1 MSLYIKPIHVWC
13 LNWLL
18 KKNITVSKLDYN
30 KIKNYAAAKRI
41 PIKELARRCDLS
53 EQGFHYM
60 LKKQTMRVDTLERI
74 CDTLEITMVDLFE
87 GNLDSTTTLGMLPP
101 TNTNSYADLM
111 GKLDTIIELLKAEK
125 YSSVGQ

>member
-74 CDTLEITMVDLFE
+74 CDSLEITMVDLFE

-125 YSSVGQ
+125 YSNVGQ

>member
-1 MSLYIKPIHVWC
+1 
-13 LNWLL
+13 
-18 KKNITVSKLDYN
+18 VSKLDYN
-30 KIKNYAAAKRI
+30 KIKNLAASKRI

-87 GNLDSTTTLGMLPP
+87 GNLDATTTIGLLPSN
-101 TNTNSYADLM
+101 NTNSYGDLM

-125 YSSVGQ
+125 YSNVGQ

>member
-1 MSLYIKPIHVWC
+1 
-13 LNWLL
+13 
-18 KKNITVSKLDYN
+18 VSKLDYN

-74 CDTLEITMVDLFE
+74 CDSLEITMVDLFNDNMDVSNVI
-87 GNLDSTTTLGMLPP
+87 GALPV
-101 TNTNSYADLM
+101 TQTASHSDLM
-111 GKLDTIIELLKAEK
+111 DKLDTIIELLRAEQHAK
-125 YSSVGQ
+125 IY

>member
-1 MSLYIKPIHVWC
+1 MSLYIKPIYVWC

-125 YSSVGQ
+125 YSNVGQ

>member
-1 MSLYIKPIHVWC
+1 MGLKR
-13 LNWLL
+13 LL

-74 CDTLEITMVDLFE
+74 CDSLEITMVDLFNDNMDVSNVI
-87 GNLDSTTTLGMLPP
+87 GALPA
-101 TNTNSYADLM
+101 THTASHSDLM
-111 GKLDTIIELLKAEK
+111 DKLDTIIELLRAEQHAK
-125 YSSVGQ
+125 ID

>member
-1 MSLYIKPIHVWC
+1 
-13 LNWLL
+13 
-18 KKNITVSKLDYN
+18 VSKLDYN
-30 KIKNYAAAKRI
+30 KIKNLAASKRI

-87 GNLDSTTTLGMLPP
+87 GNLDSTTTLGMIPS
-101 TNTNSYADLM
+101 TNTNSHADLM

-125 YSSVGQ
+125 YSTLIH

>member
-1 MSLYIKPIHVWC
+1 MSLYTKPIHVWG

-18 KKNITVSKLDYN
+18 KKNMTVSKLDYN

-87 GNLDSTTTLGMLPP
+87 GNLDLTTAIGLLPSN
-101 TNTNSYADLM
+101 NTNSYGDLM

-125 YSSVGQ
+125 YSNVGQ

>member
-74 CDTLEITMVDLFE
+74 CDSLEINMVDLFNDNMDVSNVI
-87 GNLDSTTTLGMLPP
+87 GALPA
-101 TNTNSYADLM
+101 TQTASHSDLM
-111 GKLDTIIELLKAEK
+111 DKLDTIIELLRAEQHAK
-125 YSSVGQ
+125 IY

>member
-1 MSLYIKPIHVWC
+1 M
-13 LNWLL
+13 
-18 KKNITVSKLDYN
+18 SKLDYN

-74 CDTLEITMVDLFE
+74 CDSLEITMVDLFE
-87 GNLDSTTTLGMLPP
+87 WNLDSTTTLGMLPP

-125 YSSVGQ
+125 YSNVGQ